1 MAYSHN
7 LIRKGIKR
15 KDPRMCKKGA
25 EDAAVS
31 GNNGFITANQ
41 AIGSLAIQG

>member
-15 KDPRMCKKGA
+15 RDARMCKKGG
-25 EDAAVS
+25 EDAQIS
-31 GNNGFITANQ
+31 GNNELITVQQ
-41 AIGSLAIQG
+41 AVGSLAVQG

>member
-15 KDPRMCKKGA
+15 NDPRMCKKGA
-25 EDAAVS
+25 ESAAVA
-31 GNNGFITANQ
+31 GHDFTKTKAD
-41 AIGSLAIQG
+41 AIESLRVQG